1 MIRTLAVLFLT
12 ALAATAATEI
22 GAMNGAA
29 FRIDKPENYNGR
41 LIVYCH
47 GYAGAPVSFKES
59 PLNPIVSQ
67 FHDAGY
73 AVIQSGYSTGG
84 WAVEQAI
91 RETEAL
97 REYYVKKYGK
107 PSRTIVMGHSM
118 GGLLTVALV
127 ERFPSSY
134 DAGLPL
140 CGALSPSLN
149 FANAR
154 EFDALVLF
162 DYYFPGIAGPAD
174 RPAPPSGFGGP
185 LGKAITAAVT
195 ASPEKAEALRQW
207 LGLKKPAE
215 IPGLISFMASIQ
227 AELVQRTGGNPFDN
241 RDTVYSGGPDEQAV
255 NRGVKR
261 YAADKPAMDYLRT
274 FHTTTGR
281 IERPLL
287 AVHTTYDP
295 IVPASSPNAYRDLVQ
310 LNGNSNL
317 FVQRWV
323 ARDGH
328 CTINAAEIGGAFA
341 DLVKWLDS
349 GVRPAHGE
357 QLPAAK

>member
-1 MIRTLAVLFLT
+1 MIRILASLFL
-12 ALAATAATEI
+12 LASSAFAATEI
-22 GAMNGAA
+22 GSMNGAA
-29 FRIDKPENYNGR
+29 FRIDKPDNHNGR

-47 GYAGAPVSFKES
+47 GYSGAPGAFRES
-59 PLNPIVSQ
+59 PLNPILAQ
-67 FHDAGY
+67 FHDSGY

-84 WAVEQAI
+84 WAVEQAL

-97 REYYVKKYGK
+97 REYFINKHGK
-107 PSRTIVMGHSM
+107 PSRTVVMGHSM

-127 ERFPSSY
+127 ERFPSAY

-140 CGALSPSLN
+140 CGALSPSLP
-149 FANAR
+149 FASAR
-154 EFDALVLF
+154 EFDALILF
-162 DYYFPGIAGPAD
+162 NHYFPAILGPASK
-174 RPAPPSGFGGP
+174 PAPPSGFGGP
-185 LGKAITAAVT
+185 LGKAITAAIT
-195 ASPEKAEALRQW
+195 AAPEKAEALRQW
-207 LGLKKPAE
+207 LGLKKTAE

-241 RDTVYSGGPDEQAV
+241 RDTVYSGGPDDQSV
-255 NRGVKR
+255 NRGVER
-261 YAADKPAMDYLRT
+261 HAADPKSMDYMRT
-274 FHTTTGR
+274 FVTTTGR

-310 LNGNSNL
+310 LNGKSGL

-328 CTINAAEIGGAFA
+328 CTMNAPEIGAAFA

-357 QLPAAK
+357 QLPAPR